1 MKNYLVKIEFEY
13 WTHGVNEQDAINRTM
28 PKLMDDIQN
37 NGGLDGISDI
47 TVKEIDENG
56 KEVTQ

>member
-13 WTHGVNEQDAINRTM
+13 WTHGVNERDAINRTM
-28 PKLMDDIQN
+28 PKLMEDIQN

-47 TVKEIDENG
+47 TVKEIDEDGN
-56 KEVTQ
+56 EII

>member
-1 MKNYLVKIEFEY
+1 MKNYSVKIEFEY

-47 TVKEIDENG
+47 TVKEIDEDGVG
-56 KEVTQ
+56 K

>member
-1 MKNYLVKIEFEY
+1 MKNYSVKIEFEY

-47 TVKEIDENG
+47 TVKEIDEDGN
-56 KEVTQ
+56 EII

>member
-1 MKNYLVKIEFEY
+1 MKNYSVKIEFEY

-47 TVKEIDENG
+47 TIKEIDEDGN
-56 KEVTQ
+56 EII

>member
-1 MKNYLVKIEFEY
+1 MKNYSVKIELEY

-37 NGGLDGISDI
+37 NGGLNGISDI
-47 TVKEIDENG
+47 TVKEIDEDGNEI
-56 KEVTQ
+56 K

>member
-47 TVKEIDENG
+47 TVKEIDEDGN
-56 KEVTQ
+56 EII

>member
-28 PKLMDDIQN
+28 PKLMEDIQN

-47 TVKEIDENG
+47 TVKEIDEDGN
-56 KEVTQ
+56 EII